1 MKSEERKIV
10 SGKHLATK
18 VTWPLSELEFALTI
32 LNNAF
37 NKWIVRCSS
46 AVCHYDLTALEVLTL
61 HNIHHRD
68 NEQRRAD
75 ICFMLNI
82 EDSHTVSYALKKLIK
97 HGLIKGN
104 KRGKEIFYATTDE
117 GHQVCERY
125 REVRER
131 CLVPGVKSF
140 DGDSEHLSEIAT
152 VMRTLS
158 GLYDQAARSAA
169 SIS

>member
-1 MKSEERKIV
+1 MNSDDRKIV
-10 SGKHLATK
+10 SGKHLATAES
-18 VTWPLSELEFALTI
+18 WPLSELEFALTI

-37 NKWIVRCSS
+37 NQWIVRCSS
-46 AVCHYDLTALEVLTL
+46 AVCKYDLSALEVLVL

-68 NEQRRAD
+68 NEQRRVD

-82 EDSHTVSYALKKLIK
+82 EDSHTVNYALKKLMK
-97 HGLIKGN
+97 HGLITGT

-117 GHQVCERY
+117 GHEVCEQY
-125 REVRER
+125 REVRDR
-131 CLVPGVKSF
+131 CLVPGVLSV

-152 VMRTLS
+152 TMRTLS